1 MTGSRQPLVSRMLQ
15 QCNDIELN
23 PGPKNGSPMK
33 KSISSVKLNG
43 LNSNKSD
50 NNGDA
55 RDNLPAHDPPR
66 IKKLGKNYGLSQ
78 PACEP
83 PNHTLDLFTRLR

>member
-1 MTGSRQPLVSRMLQ
+1 MVGLSNHPVTGSRQPLVSRMLQ

-50 NNGDA
+50 TNNGDA

-66 IKKLGKNYGLSQ
+66 IKKLGKNYMFG
-78 PACEP
+78 
-83 PNHTLDLFTRLR
+83 